1 MNETIE
7 ILVIVMVLFGTL
19 LSLLSSIGF
28 IRLPDVFTRSHAATK
43 SITLGTL
50 TILLAAFIY
59 FWYFHNLISIR
70 LLLGIAFVFL
80 TAPVAGHLIARSAH
94 RFGVKLADVS
104 VKDELHDDLK
114 KLEQEQLL
122 QEQQEEQQQN
132 KEQLHNEQLQQQAK
146 ARDTQS

>member
-7 ILVIVMVLFGTL
+7 ILVIVLVLFGTL

-104 VKDELHDDLK
+104 AKDELLDDLK
-114 KLEQEQLL
+114 KLEQEQKQQQ
-122 QEQQEEQQQN
+122 QEQEQEQEQEPEQQG
-132 KEQLHNEQLQQQAK
+132 KT
-146 ARDTQS
+146 RDTQS